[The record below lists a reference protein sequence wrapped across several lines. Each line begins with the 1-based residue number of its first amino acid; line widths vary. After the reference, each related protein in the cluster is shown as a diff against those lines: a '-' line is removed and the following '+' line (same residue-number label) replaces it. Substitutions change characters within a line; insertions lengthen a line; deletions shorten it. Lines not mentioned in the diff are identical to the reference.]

1 MHRDIGTSESNF
13 NSQTCTKIAITGGKG
28 GVGKTSVA
36 LKLALEFSRNGRK
49 VLLIDC
55 DANLSNTSIK
65 LGLTLDNRFEK
76 LLTAEKTFEE
86 CIYRLG
92 NFHLLPA
99 CNGSLDMFE
108 EKVQFEDIIQDIIF
122 SHQDEYDFIL
132 LDCPAG
138 ISKSSLTLSA
148 LCDERIIVVVP
159 DRSSITDSYSLI
171 KMLSKKHNILHHH
184 LVVNM
189 YQTEKQ
195 LTKVTSTLTE
205 TVENFLGVRLFP
217 LGGVLK
223 LDIDSEHFD
232 TFFLSQEK
240 NELNKNFAKL
250 LYKFTENKVEPQRS
264 VDFYGS
270 QLLAPEQYVR

>member
-1 MHRDIGTSESNF
+1 MHKDTHLSEVESIPL
-13 NSQTCTKIAITGGKG
+13 TCTKIAITGGKG
-28 GVGKTSVA
+28 GVGKTSLA
-36 LKLALEFSRNGRK
+36 LKFAMEISRNGKK

-65 LGLTLDNRFEK
+65 LGLNLDNKFEK

-99 CNGSLDMFE
+99 CNGSLEMFE
-108 EKVQFEDIIQDIIF
+108 EKVQFEDIIQDIIL
-122 SHQDEYDFIL
+122 SHQNEYDYIL

-138 ISKSSLTLSA
+138 ISKSSLKLSA

-171 KMLSKKHNILHHH
+171 KMLSKKYNILHHH
-184 LVVNM
+184 LIVNM

-195 LTKVTSTLTE
+195 LIKVTQTLGE

-223 LDIDSEHFD
+223 LDIDSEYFD

-264 VDFYGS
+264 VEFYGS